1 MKSIF
6 DIFEFDIIRQRLATF
21 TKTVRGRDLTLKL
34 GLFKDLDSLKE
45 ELALMREVQSY
56 LFQHGELPLNNSSD
70 LSIAFHSARSGNI
83 LTPADFDHINSDIKA
98 SLKITNMALSKTSKD
113 SLLGRIVSQF
123 IDLTPLSTRIEMV
136 VSPSLTIKDS
146 ASSQLKKIRKDI
158 LTLENKI
165 NRTSGELL
173 NTYKAVISD
182 SLITMRNGHYVI
194 PIKAS
199 EKYNVNG
206 IIHDIS
212 ATGQTVY
219 IEPSQIVELNNRL
232 INAKNDELSEINRI
246 LRELTME
253 MLKHETSILANNELI
268 GRLDFIF
275 AKGLLGRNMNAYVA
289 QIQDSQEIFLPKARH
304 PLIAED
310 EVVANTFNID
320 ETNRIVVITGPNA
333 GGKTVALKTIGLLI
347 MMNQSGL
354 LLPTDGEAR
363 LGYFKSIFADIGD
376 QQSLSD
382 NLSTFSAH
390 IANIKDIT
398 NRVKKSDLVLIDEL
412 GTGTDPVEGE
422 ALALALLDFLK
433 EKGAIAVI
441 SSHFSKLKTY
451 AFSTAGVVNASM
463 LFDEKALKPL
473 YIFKQGLPGK
483 SYGLSVA
490 TKHGLDAGIIQSAQ
504 SYMEGAGNLKIEET
518 LSRLNEEVE
527 KSEKENVYL
536 AGKQKELEKLVK
548 ENENLRHRLSAK
560 MATIDRDY
568 HEEIG
573 VRKLEVERELDLL
586 LKRAYQGDL
595 KPHELIELKAHLKD
609 ETVAEETQEEN
620 DTHHEPIS
628 VGDYVHLETLGSDA
642 KVIKISGKRVEVQLT
657 SGLPVKT
664 KLDQLTKISKAN
676 VERPK
681 KQTVVETQL
690 IDTTP
695 VKMELN
701 LIGLRVDEALG
712 ELSRYLDR
720 CLTKRFGSVRI
731 IHGFGSGA
739 LRKAVHDYL
748 KGQSYV
754 KTFYMA
760 GPTDGAGGATIV
772 ELK

>member
-6 DIFEFDIIRQRLATF
+6 DIFGFDEIRAKLATH
-21 TKTVRGRDLTLKL
+21 TKTVRGRDFSTSLA
-34 GLFKDLDSLKE
+34 LFKDLQSLKE
-45 ELALMREVQSY
+45 ELALMKEVQAY
-56 LFQHGELPLNNSSD
+56 IFQHGELPLNNSSD
-70 LSIAFHSARSGNI
+70 LTIPFKSARFGNV

-98 SLKITNMALSKTSKD
+98 SIKIAKMALSKIAKD
-113 SLLGRIVSQF
+113 SLLAKVIAQF
-123 IDLTPLSTRIEMV
+123 IDLTALSNKIETV
-136 VSPSLTIKDS
+136 ISPNLTIKDS
-146 ASSQLKKIRKDI
+146 ASPALKKIRREI

-165 NRTSGELL
+165 SRTSGELL
-173 NTYKAVISD
+173 NTYKNVISD
-182 SLITMRNGHYVI
+182 SIITIRNGHYVI

-232 INAKNDELSEINRI
+232 INAQNEELMEINRI
-246 LRELTME
+246 LRELTSE
-253 MLKHETSILANNELI
+253 MLLNEEAILKNNQTI

-275 AKGLLGRNMNAYVA
+275 AKGLLGRATNSYVA
-289 QIQDSQEIFLPKARH
+289 NLSETQEIYLPKARH
-304 PLIAED
+304 PLID
-310 EVVANTFNID
+310 ENVVVANTFEIND
-320 ETNRIVVITGPNA
+320 VNRIVVITGPNA
-333 GGKTVALKTIGLLI
+333 GGKTVALKTIGLLV

-390 IANIKDIT
+390 IGNIRDIT
-398 NRVKKSDLVLIDEL
+398 NRIKRNDLVLIDEL

-422 ALALALLDFLK
+422 ALALALLDFFK
-433 EKGAIAVI
+433 ENGAIAVI

-451 AFSTAGVVNASM
+451 AFSTPGVINASM

-473 YIFKQGLPGK
+473 YIFKLGLPGK

-490 TKHGLDAGIIQSAQ
+490 TKHGLSEQIIKAAQ
-504 SYMEGAGNLKIEET
+504 SYMDGAGHLVVEET

-527 KSEKENVYL
+527 KSERVNKELLVR
-536 AGKQKELEKLVK
+536 QKELDRHVR
-548 ENENLRHRLSAK
+548 ENENLRKRLEAK
-560 MATIDRDY
+560 MATFDEDY
-568 HEEIG
+568 TQEIEE
-573 VRKLEVERELDLL
+573 RKLEVEQQLDLL

-595 KPHELIELKAHLKD
+595 KPHEIIALKSNLQEDIAPLVQVD
-609 ETVAEETQEEN
+609 EEKEE
-620 DTHHEPIS
+620 IV

-664 KLDQLTKISKAN
+664 KMAELVKISRAN
-676 VERPK
+676 LVRPK
-681 KQTVVETQL
+681 KQAIVETIL
-690 IDTTP
+690 LDDTP

-701 LIGLRVDEALG
+701 LIGLRVDEALN

-720 CLTKRFGSVRI
+720 CLSKKFGTVRI

-739 LRKAVHDYL
+739 LRKAVHEYL
-748 KGQSYV
+748 KTQSYV
-754 KTFYMA
+754 KAYYLA
-760 GPTDGAGGATIV
+760 GAYDGAGGATVV

>member
-6 DIFEFDIIRQRLATF
+6 DIFEFDVIRTRLTSF
-21 TKTVRGRDLTLKL
+21 TKTMRGRDLGLKL
-34 GLFKDLDSLKE
+34 GLFKDLTTLKD
-45 ELALMREVQSY
+45 ELALMKEVQTY
-56 LFQHGELPLNNSSD
+56 LFQHGELPLNNSND
-70 LSIAFHSARSGNI
+70 LSIPFKSARSGNI

-98 SLKITNMALSKTSKD
+98 SIKITNMALARTTKE
-113 SLLGRIVSQF
+113 SLLGRLVQELVDLSPLATK
-123 IDLTPLSTRIEMV
+123 IDMV
-136 VSPSLTIKDS
+136 VSPNLSIKDS
-146 ASSQLKKIRKDI
+146 ASPALRKIRKEI
-158 LTLENKI
+158 LMLESKI
-165 NRTSGELL
+165 SRTSGELL
-173 NTYKAVISD
+173 TTYKNVISD
-182 SLITMRNGHYVI
+182 SIITMRNGHYVI

-232 INAKNDELSEINRI
+232 INAKNDELTEINRI

-253 MLKHETSILANNELI
+253 MLKSETPILKNNETI
-268 GRLDFIF
+268 GRLDFVF
-275 AKGLLGRNMNAYVA
+275 AKGLLGRQMNGYVA
-289 QIQDSQEIFLPKARH
+289 IISDTQEIYLPKARH
-304 PLIAED
+304 PLIPDD
-310 EVVANTFNID
+310 EVVANSFSID
-320 ETNRIVVITGPNA
+320 ENNHIVVITGPNA
-333 GGKTVALKTIGLLI
+333 GGKTVALKTIGLLV

-398 NRVKKSDLVLIDEL
+398 SRVKKSDLVLIDEL

-433 EKGAIAVI
+433 EKGAIAMI

-451 AFSTAGVVNASM
+451 AFSTPGVMNASM

-473 YIFKQGLPGK
+473 YIFKLGLPGK

-490 TKHGLDAGIIQSAQ
+490 TKHGLDETIIKSAQ
-504 SYMEGAGNLKIEET
+504 SYMEGAGNLIIEET
-518 LSRLNEEVE
+518 LSRLNEELE
-527 KSEKENVYL
+527 KSEKENKKIL
-536 AGKQKELEKLVK
+536 HRQKDLERLVK
-548 ENENLRHRLSAK
+548 ENETLRTRLNAK
-560 MATIDRDY
+560 MATINEDY
-568 HEEIG
+568 TQELELKKH
-573 VRKLEVERELDLL
+573 EVERELDLL

-595 KPHELIELKAHLKD
+595 KPHELIELKASLK
-609 ETVAEETQEEN
+609 AEEQATTVSDEVDN
-620 DTHHEPIS
+620 EPLK
-628 VGDYVHLETLGSDA
+628 VGDYVHIETIGSDA
-642 KVIKISGKRVEVQLT
+642 KITKISGKKVEVQLT
-657 SGLPVKT
+657 SGLPLKT
-664 KLDQLTKISKAN
+664 NIDELTKISRVN

-681 KQTVVETQL
+681 KSAVVETQL
-690 IDTTP
+690 VDTTP
-695 VKMELN
+695 VKMEIN

-720 CLTKRFGSVRI
+720 CLTKKFGSVRI

-739 LRKAVHDYL
+739 LRKAVHEYL
-748 KGQSYV
+748 KTQSFV

-760 GPTDGAGGATIV
+760 GPHDGAGGATIV